1 MVTFLKR
8 FNVLLFGLL
17 FSNCI
22 LSQETTQVTLDGL
35 DKPVEILKDHW
46 GISHIYAETE
56 HDLFFAQGYSAARD
70 RLFQFEIWRAQATGT
85 VAEILGSRAVDRDH
99 GTRLF
104 KFRGPMHEEMNH
116 YHPRGVDIITS
127 FVHGVNAY
135 IDEALQDP
143 DSLPLPFK
151 LLDIQPK
158 HWTEEVVISRHQG
171 LLGNISLEL
180 STGRAVCAIGED
192 KVRELRYFHPHDPI
206 LTLDPLIDCDSL
218 LNNDILHLYNS
229 YRRPIRFQP
238 DDIALAQYRNTE
250 EAYETIAD
258 ILIEEERDL
267 QKRSIDDIG
276 SNNWVVSGDL
286 TQDGWPMMINDPH
299 RSQAVPSLRY
309 WSHLVGPGWNVI
321 GGGEP
326 EIPGISIGHNEHG
339 AWGLTVFNTDG
350 EDLYVY
356 ETNPDNPSQYRY
368 LGEWE
373 EMRTISE
380 TIEVKD
386 ASPVSVE
393 LKYTRHGPVVFEDQD
408 NSLAYAIRPAWME
421 VGGSP
426 YLASLRMDQATS
438 WEEFRE
444 ASNFSN
450 IPGEN
455 MIWAD
460 RQGNIGW
467 QAVGIAPIRR
477 NFSGMVPVPGDGR
490 YEWDGYLPIK
500 AKPNEFNPDR
510 GYIETS
516 NSNYTKPDYPYLD
529 AIGFTWT
536 DPYRWARGSE
546 VLGSGRKFN
555 MTDMVELQHDYLS
568 IPARTLIPFFKD
580 LESDDFEVEQAR
592 QMLLDWDFVLG
603 KDSVEAG
610 IYVAFER
617 QLLDN
622 IELLKVP
629 EIVKSYVSVGM
640 KTAIDML
647 LAPDGDFGNDPI
659 QGRDE
664 FLLQTLSQGIQNLK
678 QKLGPEFKDWV
689 YGQED
694 YKHALIRHPLSPA
707 LNEEFRD
714 RLNVGPAPRGGN
726 GFTLGNT
733 GSGDNQTSGASF
745 RIFVDTRD
753 WDNTLGMNTPGQV
766 GDPDSP
772 LYDNL
777 FELWA
782 NDKVFP
788 AFYSREKIESVLFE
802 KLDLIPTM

>member
-8 FNVLLFGLL
+8 FNALLFGLL
-17 FSNCI
+17 FSNCVF
-22 LSQETTQVTLDGL
+22 SQETTQVTLDGL

-373 EMRTISE
+373 EMRVISE

-393 LKYTRHGPVVFEDQD
+393 LKYTRHGPVVFEDQE

-580 LESDDFEVEQAR
+580 LESDDLEVEQAR
-592 QMLLDWDFVLG
+592 QMLLDWDFVLD
-603 KDSVEAG
+603 KESVEAG

-629 EIVKSYVSVGM
+629 EIAKSYVSVGM

-689 YGQED
+689 YGQVD

-707 LNEEFRD
+707 LNQELRD

>member
-8 FNVLLFGLL
+8 FNALLFGLL
-17 FSNCI
+17 FSNCVF
-22 LSQETTQVTLDGL
+22 SQETTQVTLDGL

-373 EMRTISE
+373 EMRVISE

-580 LESDDFEVEQAR
+580 LESDDLEVEQAR
-592 QMLLDWDFVLG
+592 QMLLDWDFVLD
-603 KDSVEAG
+603 KESVEAG

-629 EIVKSYVSVGM
+629 EIAKSYVSVGM

-707 LNEEFRD
+707 LNQELRD